1 MTQSVKNPPA
11 IQETSCNAGDL
22 SLIPRLGR
30 YSGEGN
36 GNSLQYSRL
45 ENSTDRGDWQVTVH
59 GIARVGHDL
68 STKPPPSPLVA
79 RLL

>member
-11 IQETSCNAGDL
+11 IQETSCNEGDL
-22 SLIPRLGR
+22 SLIPGLGR

-36 GNSLQYSRL
+36 GNSLQYSCL
-45 ENSTDRGDWQVTVH
+45 KNSMDRGDWQVTVH
-59 GIARVGHDL
+59 GITRVGHDF
-68 STKPPPSPLVA
+68 SNKPPPSPLVA